1 MECAAVHGWPA
12 LRRNRLVNGQF
23 SKGCKLMGARLSH
36 RIGRMM
42 TVLATMLAVPVCA
55 ASLDIAVVDVDGDPV
70 PNVAVYVTQVGSKTA
85 KAPGSAIMD
94 QRDTRFV
101 PHILVVQK
109 GTQVEFPNSDVVAH
123 HVYSFSK
130 PNSFVLPLYK
140 GDPNKPVKFE
150 YDGIVTLG
158 CNIHD
163 GMLGYIVV
171 VDTDVFGVT
180 DANGTLSVDID
191 DAGSDVTV
199 DIWSPR
205 IRDKGLT
212 QTVSVTATS
221 VLFSLQRKLR
231 PAHDSDTESM
241 QWSEY

>member
-1 MECAAVHGWPA
+1 
-12 LRRNRLVNGQF
+12 
-23 SKGCKLMGARLSH
+23 MGVRLSH
-36 RIGRMM
+36 RIGQMM
-42 TVLATMLAVPVCA
+42 TVWSAMLVVPVFA
-55 ASLDIAVVDVDGDPV
+55 AALDISVVDADGDPV
-70 PNVAVYVTQVGSKTA
+70 PNVAVYVTQASSTTA
-85 KAPGSAIMD
+85 KAAGSAIMD

-109 GTQVEFPNSDVVAH
+109 GTRVEFPNSDVVAH

-130 PNSFVLPLYK
+130 PNNFVLPLYK
-140 GDPNKPVKFE
+140 GDPHEPVTFE

-180 DANGTLSVDID
+180 DANGTLGVVVDA
-191 DAGSDVTV
+191 AGPDVTV

-205 IRDKGLT
+205 IRDKNLT

-221 VLFSLQRKLR
+221 VAFSLQKKLR